1 MFIALLV
8 CYIQDGAGSQILKWD
23 KKVGTRSGRVLH
35 LWHKYIELA
44 SLCFGLITQQ
54 ITKMYLSRVSSLSD
68 TVTAPGATDIL
79 ILNSELSIAV

>member
-23 KKVGTRSGRVLH
+23 KKVGTRSGWVLH
-35 LWHKYIELA
+35 LWHKYVELA
-44 SLCFGLITQQ
+44 SMCFGLITQQ
-54 ITKMYLSRVSSLSD
+54 RKMYLSCVNSLAD

-79 ILNSELSIAV
+79 TMNSELFIAL